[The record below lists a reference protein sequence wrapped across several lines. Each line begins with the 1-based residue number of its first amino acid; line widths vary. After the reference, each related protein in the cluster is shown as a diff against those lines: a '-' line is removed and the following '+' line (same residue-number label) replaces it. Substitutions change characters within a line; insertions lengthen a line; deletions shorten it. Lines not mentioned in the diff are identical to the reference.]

1 MADLQG
7 RRVADKALVQ
17 DYMTT
22 PVESLETDQ
31 SLLDAVLLLRKAGF
45 RHIPI
50 LEQGRLAGVLSE
62 RDIYRFSPTMLLPLP
77 VKEYNE
83 LFEETKISKIMTRDP
98 QSIAPDDPLAH
109 AVEIMVQS
117 RLGCL
122 PVIRDGQ

>member
-1 MADLQG
+1 
-7 RRVADKALVQ
+7 
-17 DYMTT
+17 MTT

-109 AVEIMVQS
+109 AVEIIVQS

-122 PVIRDGQ
+122 PVIRDGQLVGIITVRDMLKALYDFV